1 MNIEKNNSSI
11 KLLIGVACALI
22 IILSGCGGS
31 SDNTEPV
38 LAPTSSWEIIQ
49 TKILE
54 PNCVSC
60 HSAGTSFAKQS
71 GLVLSSEVAY
81 NQLIDRAPK
90 NLAALND
97 GLMLLETKGLESLS
111 SSFLWEKINVVGQE
125 HFYQDHPGYGEI
137 MPLGIPSLT
146 NGELAFIHAWI
157 VAGAPDTGFIAD
169 ESLLENTSRFELP
182 EEDFTVPTIPES
194 GYQMHLGPFDVKPNF
209 ERELY
214 EYQILGNTEAIYVDQ
229 IEITMRKGSHHFI
242 LYDFDSG
249 TPLPQTNVIR
259 DIRDENNQFVI
270 PTITSIV
277 NQVFVFG
284 TQLRNTNYSYPE
296 GVALK
301 VPAGKGFDLN
311 THYANYSDET
321 VVGELYVNLHTRP
334 VSEVKHIA
342 HELFL
347 SEQNFSLPPKK
358 ESTVAAEYIFNNKR
372 QVFMLTSHAHQHMK
386 EFRIYIKGG
395 SRDGE
400 LVYYTND
407 WEHPVLLEYDP
418 PITLNAGEGLRGEAI
433 YDNQTDRTLKF
444 GLLSLDEMMIIF
456 GSYYTE

>member
-1 MNIEKNNSSI
+1 MTKKVQTTNI
-11 KLLIGVACALI
+11 KLLFGIACSLV
-22 IILSGCGGS
+22 ILMSSCGGS
-31 SDNTEPV
+31 SSNEEPV
-38 LAPTSSWEIIQ
+38 LAPISSWEIIQ

-54 PNCVSC
+54 PSCVSC
-60 HSAGTSFAKQS
+60 HIAGTSFAKQS
-71 GLVLSSEVAY
+71 DLILTSDVAY

-90 NLAALND
+90 NIAAKND

-111 SSFLWEKINVVGQE
+111 TSFFWEKINAIDLE
-125 HFYQDHPGYGEI
+125 HFYQDHPEYGEI

-146 NGELAFIHAWI
+146 NGELAFIQEWI
-157 VAGAPDTGFIAD
+157 VAGAPETGFVAD
-169 ESLLENTSRFELP
+169 ESHLENIERFELP
-182 EEDFTVPTIPES
+182 NENFEALPMPES
-194 GYQMHLGPFDVKPNF
+194 GFQMHLGPFDVKSNY

-214 EYQILGNTEAIYVDQ
+214 EYQILGNTEDVYVDQ
-229 IEITMRKGSHHFI
+229 IVITMRKGSHHLI
-242 LYDFDSG
+242 LYDFQGSN
-249 TPLPQTNVIR
+249 LPQANVIR
-259 DIRDENNQFVI
+259 DIRDGNNQYV
-270 PTITSIV
+270 TSTLLSIV

-301 VPAGKGFDLN
+301 IPAGKGFDLN

-321 VVGELYVNLHTRP
+321 VVGELYVNLHTKP

-347 SEQNFSLPPKK
+347 SEQNFNLPPKQ
-358 ESTVAAEYIFNNKR
+358 ESTVSADYTFNNKR
-372 QVFMLTSHAHQHMK
+372 QVFMLTSHAHQPMK
-386 EFRIYIKGG
+386 EFRIFIKGG
-395 SRDGE
+395 LRDGE

-433 YDNQTDRTLKF
+433 YDNDTDSTLRF
-444 GLLSLDEMMIIF
+444 GLLSVDEMMIIF